1 LGVCLLCL
9 FLSDN
14 RARLFFSFNVLLWRL
29 FFFAAA
35 ILHSPEGKSERRLF
49 LSYPGMAAL
58 MRKKYPDDCSQT
70 SNSTSKNNPGRKTD
84 WFDPAG
90 LILADKTG
98 MKMRLLAKFNRPA
111 YIFSSPWLLAAAA
124 GLLIMIVVTFAF
136 HNLRLE
142 ERLMTNAMLQK
153 ASTLMRVIHSGS
165 RASFLN
171 DLRKDYWNNEAWT
184 VHVQRVIDHL
194 SEDPDLRFLSLVDAK
209 GKVVA
214 HSDHSRVGA
223 SEPLPEKKGDQTAS
237 EEQPQLAYSI
247 QPFREYGRV
256 FETVRQFSPAFPVI
270 LPTPVRPLREGQPG
284 FFPHSPEERH
294 PMLKLYPEGIPTS
307 EQYFVVVGL
316 DMKEFDRTLGRLRM
330 QIFML
335 SLAMLLV
342 GLGGWF
348 SLTAVQGFRI
358 SQKTIEDIQAY
369 TSLLIAKLPVGVIAT
384 DASGRIT
391 TWNQAI
397 AALIGLGK
405 NAATGKRPA
414 DILPAPLADFFQHSD
429 QPDEAPKES
438 SVRLTFGARRC
449 ELLCHPLVITDS
461 EQQFMGRVLLISDVT
476 EIRSL
481 EQRMRENERLAAVGR
496 MAGGVAHEVRNPLS
510 SIKGLALLLKNKFP
524 AGSREQDTADLLIQE
539 TERMN
544 RTITEMLSFTRPS
557 ALRPGQVDL
566 ARLLTRS
573 LELIRA
579 EAAENGIATALE
591 APPDLPPV
599 LGDVDRLQQ
608 VVMNVLLNAIQAM
621 EQGGRLTVGLG
632 VRAEGRTVEL
642 RISDTGQGI
651 AADLLPQV
659 FYPYFTTKQGGTG
672 IGLAISQKII
682 ADHGGSIEMES
693 EPGQGATVII
703 QLPVAPLPQA

>member
-1 LGVCLLCL
+1 M
-9 FLSDN
+9 
-14 RARLFFSFNVLLWRL
+14 
-29 FFFAAA
+29 
-35 ILHSPEGKSERRLF
+35 RRLF

-58 MRKKYPDDCSQT
+58 MRKKYPDDCSQ
-70 SNSTSKNNPGRKTD
+70 SSVSMDKSEQDRKAP

-90 LILADKTG
+90 LILADGTG
-98 MKMRLLAKFNRPA
+98 MKMRLLKKFNRPA

-171 DLRKDYWNNEAWT
+171 DLRKDYWNNETWT

-209 GKVVA
+209 GKVIA

-223 SEPLPEKKGDQTAS
+223 SEPLPEKKGDQAAS
-237 EEQPQLAYSI
+237 EEQPQMAYSI
-247 QPFREYGRV
+247 QALRDYGRV

-270 LPTPVRPLREGQPG
+270 LPTPMRPLREGQPG
-284 FFPHSPEERH
+284 FLLHSPEERR

-307 EQYFVVVGL
+307 EQYFLAVGL

-348 SLTAVQGFRI
+348 SLSAVQGFRI

-397 AALIGLGK
+397 AQLIGLGK
-405 NAATGKRPA
+405 NAATGKRPTE
-414 DILPAPLADFFQHSD
+414 ILPAPLAAFFQQSD
-429 QPDEAPKES
+429 EPGAESAETPKES

-449 ELLCHPLVITDS
+449 ELLCHPLIITDS

-557 ALRPGQVDL
+557 ALRLGRVDL

-579 EAAENGIATALE
+579 EAAENGIATVLD

-621 EQGGRLTVGLG
+621 EQGGRLTVALG

-693 EPGQGATVII
+693 ELGQGATVIV
-703 QLPVAPLPQA
+703 QLPVAPLPHA

>member
-1 LGVCLLCL
+1 ML
-9 FLSDN
+9 
-14 RARLFFSFNVLLWRL
+14 
-29 FFFAAA
+29 
-35 ILHSPEGKSERRLF
+35 RLF

-58 MRKKYPDDCSQT
+58 MRKKYPDDCSQP
-70 SNSTSKNNPGRKTD
+70 SASADKSEQDRKSA

-90 LILADKTG
+90 LILADTTG
-98 MKMRLLAKFNRPA
+98 MKMRLLKKFNRPA
-111 YIFSSPWLLAAAA
+111 YIFTSPWLLAAAA

-171 DLRKDYWNNEAWT
+171 DLRKDYWNNESWT

-209 GKVVA
+209 GKVIA

-223 SEPLPEKKGDQTAS
+223 SEPLPEKKTDQTAS
-237 EEQPQLAYSI
+237 EEQPQMAYSI
-247 QPFREYGRV
+247 QALKEYGRV

-270 LPTPVRPLREGQPG
+270 LPTPMRPLREGQPG
-284 FFPHSPEERH
+284 FFLHSPEERR

-307 EQYFVVVGL
+307 EQYFLAVGL

-348 SLTAVQGFRI
+348 SLSAVQGFRI

-397 AALIGLGK
+397 AALIGLEK
-405 NAATGKRPA
+405 NSATGKRPTE
-414 DILPAPLADFFQHSD
+414 ILPEPLAAFFQ
-429 QPDEAPKES
+429 PVDEPGAEPAALPRES

-557 ALRPGQVDL
+557 ALRLGRVDL

-579 EAAENGIATALE
+579 EAAENGIATVLD

-621 EQGGRLTVGLG
+621 AQGGRLTVGLG
-632 VRAEGRTVEL
+632 VRADGRTVEL

-693 EPGQGATVII
+693 ELGQGATVIV
-703 QLPVAPLPQA
+703 QLPVAPLPRA

>member
-1 LGVCLLCL
+1 
-9 FLSDN
+9 
-14 RARLFFSFNVLLWRL
+14 
-29 FFFAAA
+29 
-35 ILHSPEGKSERRLF
+35 
-49 LSYPGMAAL
+49 
-58 MRKKYPDDCSQT
+58 MRKKYPDDCSQ
-70 SNSTSKNNPGRKTD
+70 SSVSMDKSEQDRKAP

-90 LILADKTG
+90 LILADGTG
-98 MKMRLLAKFNRPA
+98 MKMRLLKKFNRPA

-171 DLRKDYWNNEAWT
+171 DLRKDYWNNETWT

-209 GKVVA
+209 GKVIA

-223 SEPLPEKKGDQTAS
+223 SEPLPEKKGDQAAS
-237 EEQPQLAYSI
+237 EEQPQMAYSI
-247 QPFREYGRV
+247 QALRDYGRV

-270 LPTPVRPLREGQPG
+270 LPTPMRPLREGQPG
-284 FFPHSPEERH
+284 FLLHSPEERR

-307 EQYFVVVGL
+307 EQYFLAVGL

-348 SLTAVQGFRI
+348 SLSAVQGFRI

-397 AALIGLGK
+397 AQLIGLGK
-405 NAATGKRPA
+405 NAATGKRPTE
-414 DILPAPLADFFQHSD
+414 ILPAPLAAFFQQSD
-429 QPDEAPKES
+429 EPGAESAETPKES

-449 ELLCHPLVITDS
+449 ELLCHPLIITDS

-557 ALRPGQVDL
+557 ALRLGRVDL

-579 EAAENGIATALE
+579 EAAENGIATVLD

-621 EQGGRLTVGLG
+621 EQGGRLTVALG

-693 EPGQGATVII
+693 ELGQGATVIV
-703 QLPVAPLPQA
+703 QLPVAPLPHA